1 MKYVNKLTDE
11 QIIKFIGF
19 DTEDDFFDYD
29 NFKVTRYDNY
39 ILVNFVDEDRLVS
52 DFYYDIIIW
61 DEYNDMPDELR
72 YEFNIEYRKNMLE
85 YFGEQ
90 YAIDY
95 LLGE

>member
-1 MKYVNKLTDE
+1 M
-11 QIIKFIGF
+11 I
-19 DTEDDFFDYD
+19 FFDYD
-29 NFKVTRYDNY
+29 SFKVTRYDNY

-72 YEFNIEYRKNMLE
+72 YEFNIEYRKKMLE